1 MTRSMARGSCV
12 RWFGAAALLALV
24 SSAGSAEASGFATAR
39 FGSEHGH
46 PTTTNATAIYYNPA
60 GIAESRGTHLYVD
73 GLFAIRRATF
83 EHDQAATDVEE
94 PGGAE
99 GANTGEASLLN
110 FAAAPMAGVTTRVSD
125 FALGLG
131 AYVPFGGA
139 TSWDQNDDFD
149 DDSAYPGPVDGVQR
163 WHTINGEIRSLY
175 VTLAAAYQLGASG
188 LSLGI
193 AGNLIHSSIDTIRA
207 RTVLGTNDLDQEG
220 RSQLD
225 AAGWQASF
233 AVGAMYQA
241 IADTLWVGA
250 SYQARPNVSG
260 GMRLQGTLRN
270 YYAGSAA
277 NDDIDLEQDLPDIYR
292 LGVRYRA
299 APDLELRLFGDLT
312 RWSSLERHC
321 IVERDEPCD
330 INPDGSATEGSKVVQ
345 NLPRDWNDTFGMRG
359 GASYWFAPHL
369 EGFAGAG
376 FDSNAVPDETLE
388 PTLMDANKVTA
399 TIGARLE
406 LVHNVHLAASYLHV
420 FYLPRDN
427 AGKSTLATVERPSRS
442 PDAGG
447 EYRQWLGALNVNLDV
462 AFDGP

>member
-1 MTRSMARGSCV
+1 MSSAAARSRTCLL
-12 RWFGAAALLALV
+12 GAASLFVIA
-24 SSAGSAEASGFATAR
+24 SSSGGAHASGFATAR

-83 EHDQAATDVEE
+83 EHSRAATDPEE
-94 PGGAE
+94 PDDAE
-99 GANTGEASLLN
+99 GANTGKASLLN
-110 FAAAPMAGVTTRVSD
+110 FAAAPMAGVTTRISD

-149 DDSAYPGPVDGVQR
+149 DHPTYPGPVDGVQR
-163 WHTINGEIRSLY
+163 WHSINGEIRTMY

-188 LSLGI
+188 LSLGV
-193 AGNLIHSSIDTIRA
+193 AGNLIHSNIDTVRA
-207 RTVLGTNDLDQEG
+207 RTVLGTNNLDSEG

-233 AVGAMYQA
+233 ALGAMYQA
-241 IADTLWVGA
+241 VRDTLWIGA

-260 GMRLQGTLRN
+260 GMSLKGTLRN
-270 YYAGSAA
+270 YFAGSPTETEI
-277 NDDIDLEQDLPDIYR
+277 DIEQDLPDIYR
-292 LGVRYRA
+292 LGLRYR
-299 APDLELRLFGDLT
+299 PRIDLELRLFGDLT

-321 IVERDEPCD
+321 IVQRGEPCEL
-330 INPDGSATEGSKVVQ
+330 NADGSAPETSGVIQ
-345 NLPRDWNDTFGMRG
+345 NLPRDWNDTFGVRA
-359 GASYWFAPHL
+359 GASYWFAPHI
-369 EGFAGAG
+369 EGFAGLG

-388 PTLMDANKVTA
+388 PTFMDADKLSVA
-399 TIGARLE
+399 AGARLE
-406 LVHNVHLAASYLHV
+406 LMQNVHLAASYLHV

-427 AGKSTLATVERPSRS
+427 TGTSRLAELEPPSRS

-447 EYRQWLGALNVNLDV
+447 EYRQWLGAVNVNVDV

>member
-1 MTRSMARGSCV
+1 LLL
-12 RWFGAAALLALV
+12 GAAALFAV
-24 SSAGSAEASGFATAR
+24 ASSATVAQASGFATAR

-83 EHDQAATDVEE
+83 EHPRAETDADERA
-94 PGGAE
+94 GAE
-99 GANTGEASLLN
+99 GANTGKASLLN
-110 FAAAPMAGVTTRVSD
+110 FAAAPMAGVTTRISD

-149 DDSAYPGPVDGVQR
+149 DHPTYPGPVDGVQR
-163 WHTINGEIRSLY
+163 WHSINGEIRSMY

-188 LSLGI
+188 LSLGV
-193 AGNLIHSSIDTIRA
+193 AGNLIHSNIDTIRA
-207 RTVLGTNDLDQEG
+207 RTVLGTNNLDSEG

-233 AVGAMYQA
+233 ALGAMYQA
-241 IADTLWVGA
+241 IRDTLWIGA

-260 GMRLQGTLRN
+260 GMRLKGTLRN
-270 YYAGSAA
+270 YFAGSPTQA
-277 NDDIDLEQDLPDIYR
+277 DIDIEQDLPDIYR
-292 LGVRYRA
+292 LGVRYR
-299 APDLELRLFGDLT
+299 PREDLELRLFGDLT

-321 IVERDEPCD
+321 IVQRGGECEL
-330 INPDGSATEGSKVVQ
+330 NADGSAPETSDVIQ
-345 NLPRDWNDTFGMRG
+345 NLPRDWNDTFGVRA
-359 GASYWFAPHL
+359 GASYWFVPHI
-369 EGFAGAG
+369 EGFAGLG

-388 PTLMDANKVTA
+388 PTFMDANKLSVA
-399 TIGARLE
+399 AGARLE
-406 LVHNVHLAASYLHV
+406 LASNVHLAASYLHV
-420 FYLPRDN
+420 LYLPRDN
-427 AGKSTLATVERPSRS
+427 TNASTLAEVEPPSRS

-447 EYRQWLGALNVNLDV
+447 EYRQWLGAVNVNVDV

>member
-1 MTRSMARGSCV
+1 MSSSAARGSRAFLV
-12 RWFGAAALLALV
+12 GAAALVTVASSSGLAQ
-24 SSAGSAEASGFATAR
+24 ASGFSTAR

-83 EHDQAATDVEE
+83 EHDRAATDAEE
-94 PGGAE
+94 PAGAE
-99 GANTGEASLLN
+99 GANTGKATLLN
-110 FAAAPMAGVTTRVSD
+110 FAAAPMAGVTTRVAD
-125 FALGLG
+125 FAFGLG

-139 TSWDQNDDFD
+139 TSWDENDAFED
-149 DDSAYPGPVDGVQR
+149 DPTYPGPVDGVQR
-163 WHTINGEIRSLY
+163 WHTISGEIRSMYL
-175 VTLAAAYQLGASG
+175 TLAAAYRLGDSG
-188 LSLGI
+188 LSLGV
-193 AGNLIHSSIDTIRA
+193 AGNLIRSNIDTIRA

-225 AAGWQASF
+225 AAGWQGSF

-241 IADTLWVGA
+241 IHDTLWIGA

-260 GMRLQGTLRN
+260 GMRLAGTLRN
-270 YYAGSAA
+270 SFAGSLAD
-277 NDDIDLEQDLPDIYR
+277 DDIDVEQDLPDIYR
-292 LGVRYRA
+292 LGLRYRA
-299 APDLELRLFGDLT
+299 REDLELRLFGDFT

-321 IVERDEPCD
+321 IVQRDEPCEL
-330 INPDGSATEGSKVVQ
+330 NADGSAPEGSSVIQ
-345 NLPRDWNDTFGMRG
+345 NLPRDWNDTFGVRA

-369 EGFAGAG
+369 EGFAGLG

-388 PTLMDANKVTA
+388 PTFMDADKVTA
-399 TIGARLE
+399 TAGARLE
-406 LVHNVHLAASYLHV
+406 LVQNVHLAGSYMHV

-427 AGKSTLATVERPSRS
+427 TGESTLARVERPSRS

-447 EYRQWLGALNVNLDV
+447 EYRQWLGAVNINVDV